1 MSRNNYRQKL
11 CCLCEIVLIGTAIY
25 LFFIACNHVRET
37 KDALILGFIC
47 IFGVVYLKVWTRLK
61 SIWYTIWS
69 TGLILG
75 VTVFILCELCIAIGA
90 RDNTPKNLGN
100 VDYILILGSK
110 LEKDELSDTLKS
122 RLDKAIELSEYSK
135 APIIVSGGNEVQN
148 TPSEASVM
156 RAYLIKQ
163 GVENNILAEEKALDT
178 RQNFMYTAEL
188 VDTESELL
196 IITSEIHL
204 FRARMLAQ
212 NVGFQHI
219 FGVATQTNSE
229 MFLYY
234 NLREVVSILREIII
248 SIIRN

>member
-1 MSRNNYRQKL
+1 M
-11 CCLCEIVLIGTAIY
+11 
-25 LFFIACNHVRET
+25 
-37 KDALILGFIC
+37 
-47 IFGVVYLKVWTRLK
+47 
-61 SIWYTIWS
+61 
-69 TGLILG
+69 ILG

-219 FGVATQTNSE
+219 YGVATQTNSE